1 MEIQASM
8 YVRPCRFTSHFN
20 VSSWTFRKA
29 GSTNM
34 KRMQG
39 GSMRGEYIVLGAI
52 AVFAIA
58 VGVSLLPDF
67 VRYMKIRSM

>member
-1 MEIQASM
+1 
-8 YVRPCRFTSHFN
+8 
-20 VSSWTFRKA
+20 
-29 GSTNM
+29 
-34 KRMQG
+34 MQG

-58 VGVSLLPDF
+58 VGVSLLPDL